1 MSGAQKRN
9 AAFSEAAKVKRVKK
23 PAPFS
28 LRLTEAEKGKLL
40 HRAKGQPLGG
50 YIKGQL
56 FSAKNANITKS
67 DAATVLAILGA
78 SDLALNMACIAKS
91 AEIGALPVTPEL
103 TGQLEQACADI
114 SRIRF
119 ALIRTLGM
127 RPK

>member
-1 MSGAQKRN
+1 MNQPLTQT
-9 AAFSEAAKVKRVKK
+9 VKK

-28 LRLTEAEKGKLL
+28 LRLTENEKAKLL
-40 HRAKGQPLGG
+40 RRAKGQSLGG

-56 FSAKNANITKS
+56 FSSKNSNITKT

-78 SDLALNMACIAKS
+78 SDLARNIACIAKA

-103 TGQLEQACADI
+103 TGQLEQACTDI
-114 SRIRF
+114 GRMRL
-119 ALIRTLGM
+119 ALLCSLGL